1 MSRPVKLTPA
11 LLRRIVLEERAKI
24 IAEAKKGRK
33 RKKMQEKDEPI
44 VDIPKATDAS
54 DYAGTLADPKDHQ
67 PSMKEAYSRLS
78 ARERQLLETLER
90 IRNQK
95 RRIRARVSR

>member
-11 LLRRIVLEERAKI
+11 LLRRIVLEERARI
-24 IAEAKKGRK
+24 VAEAKKGR
-33 RKKMQEKDEPI
+33 RRKMQEKDEPI

-90 IRNQK
+90 IRLQK
-95 RRIRARVSR
+95 RRIRASVSR

>member
-11 LLRRIVLEERAKI
+11 LLRRIVLEERARI
-24 IAEAKKGRK
+24 VAEAKKGR
-33 RKKMQEKDEPI
+33 RRKMQEKDEPI

>member
-24 IAEAKKGRK
+24 IAEAKKSRK
-33 RKKMQEKDEPI
+33 RKMQEKDEPI

-67 PSMKEAYSRLS
+67 PSMKEAYSRLT
-78 ARERQLLETLER
+78 AHEKQLLETLER